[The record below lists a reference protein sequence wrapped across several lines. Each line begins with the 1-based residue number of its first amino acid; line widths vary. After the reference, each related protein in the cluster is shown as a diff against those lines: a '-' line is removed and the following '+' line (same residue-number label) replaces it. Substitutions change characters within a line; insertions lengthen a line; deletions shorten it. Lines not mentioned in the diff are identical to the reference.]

1 MTRPADQR
9 QRLRGNRA
17 MCAECRHLFGS
28 VAAFDRHLRPIAE
41 QRRGV
46 VACLSVAEF
55 TAPTGKRS
63 RPRLEWSE
71 RRELWV
77 SKRDE
82 RDHGRGQARDAIDR
96 EDA

>member
-1 MTRPADQR
+1 MTAPADQR

-28 VAAFDRHLRPIAE
+28 VAAFDCHLRGVKA
-41 QRRGV
+41 QRRGET
-46 VACLSVAEF
+46 ACLTVAEF

-63 RPRLEWSE
+63 RPRLVWSPD
-71 RRELWV
+71 RELWV
-77 SKRDE
+77 TQRDE
-82 RDHGRGQARDAIDR
+82 RDHDR